1 MNYSKATSMKQAEC
15 IEKNIQPNP
24 EKQAAQKRQ
33 KEQYK
38 LVYPAMEKM
47 RKL

>member
-1 MNYSKATSMKQAEC
+1 MNYSKATSMKQAEY
-15 IEKNIQPNP
+15 IEKTIQPNP
-24 EKQAAQKRQ
+24 ENQTAYKRQ
-33 KEQYK
+33 MEQYK